1 MTARSR
7 AAAWS
12 EAHPD
17 LVDGGVGL
25 LAGTAVLAL
34 ALLQWGATDDGWT
47 RGVTLGVALGLV
59 VTYSVRRNRRQR
71 ESRERAAADLRL
83 QLARELHDAVAS
95 QVAIIG
101 IQAAAARRVLPLQP
115 ERAGE
120 ALEVIEVAA
129 RSANADLRG
138 MLAALRTDSAAPA
151 GTSRLADVPALAAH
165 LRRAGLIVSVS
176 GLESIPA
183 LTAALDGAAFR
194 IVQESLANALV
205 HAGAVRASVAVAE
218 ADGVLRIT
226 VSNEAGT
233 AAAHS
238 GMGFGLTSMRERAE
252 RFGGRLDAA
261 RQPDGMF
268 VVEATLPVQV
278 A

>member
-59 VTYSVRRNRRQR
+59 VSYSVRRNRRQR
-71 ESRERAAADLRL
+71 ESREQAAADLRL

-101 IQAAAARRVLPLQP
+101 IQAAAARRVLPSQP

-120 ALEVIEVAA
+120 ALDVIEVAA

-138 MLAALRTDSAAPA
+138 MLAALRTDTAAPA

-165 LRRAGLIVSVS
+165 LRRAGLLVSVS

-183 LTAALDGAAFR
+183 LPAALDNAAFR

-205 HAGAVRASVAVAE
+205 HAGAVRASVALAE

-233 AAAHS
+233 AAAPP
-238 GMGFGLTSMRERAE
+238 GMGFGLTGMRERAE
-252 RFGGRLDAA
+252 RFGGQLDAA
-261 RQPDGMF
+261 LQADGTF
-268 VVEATLPVQV
+268 LVEATLPVQG